1 MPNMQQ
7 QIPAGWSRKRPNRV
21 RVLIED
27 PSAALR
33 VSDFR
38 LFEEAGL
45 DVALCHG
52 PDDRE
57 PCPLVLQGECPL
69 APEADVVV
77 IGGGLGGHDR
87 QELATAWQHHH
98 PGTPILAE
106 VSTALAEEPPSGCRP
121 LPSPSSVQGQISAIW
136 HSVERRR

>member
-1 MPNMQQ
+1 MRQ
-7 QIPAGWSRKRPNRV
+7 QIQAGWSRKRRPNRV
-21 RVLIED
+21 RVLIEE

-33 VSDFR
+33 LSDFA

-69 APEADVVV
+69 ALGADVVI
-77 IGGGLGGHDR
+77 IGSGLHGHDR
-87 QELATAWQHHH
+87 QELAKAWQHHH

-106 VSTALAEEPPSGCRP
+106 VSVARAEEPPPGCRS

-136 HSVERRR
+136 HAVEGHR

>member
-1 MPNMQQ
+1 MQQ
-7 QIPAGWSRKRPNRV
+7 QIPAGWGRKRRPNRV
-21 RVLIED
+21 RVLIEE

-33 VSDFR
+33 GSDFR

-45 DVALCHG
+45 DVAVCHG

-57 PCPLVLQGECPL
+57 PCPLVLEGECPL

-77 IGGGLGGHDR
+77 IGGGLDHDR
-87 QELATAWQHHH
+87 QELAEAWQLHH

-106 VSTALAEEPPSGCRP
+106 VSTALGEEPPSACLP

-136 HSVERRR
+136 HAVEGRR

>member
-1 MPNMQQ
+1 MQQ
-7 QIPAGWSRKRPNRV
+7 QIPAGWGRKRPNRA

-33 VSDFR
+33 GSDFR

-52 PDDRE
+52 PDQRV

-69 APEADVVV
+69 ASEADVVV
-77 IGGGLGGHDR
+77 IGGGLEDHDR
-87 QELATAWQHHH
+87 QELAEAWQHQH
-98 PGTPILAE
+98 PVTPILAE
-106 VSTALAEEPPSGCRP
+106 VPTALAEEPPPGCRP

-136 HSVERRR
+136 HAAESRR